1 MKNSTKYMQET
12 RILFIYFLN
21 CCFSHIYKESL
32 KSRHNIMIKILFFQW
47 LIHLTEQ
54 KMTPVWEQR
63 MDSCQVSTV
72 YQRGK
77 LTKATVEYRKSNC
90 WIQKKQLSKCL
101 TVAEKYQQIPTNA
114 TVKH

>member
-72 YQRGK
+72 YQRGNCQIVKK
-77 LTKATVEYRKSNC
+77 LTKAAVEYRKINC
-90 WIQKKQLSKCL
+90 
-101 TVAEKYQQIPTNA
+101 
-114 TVKH
+114 